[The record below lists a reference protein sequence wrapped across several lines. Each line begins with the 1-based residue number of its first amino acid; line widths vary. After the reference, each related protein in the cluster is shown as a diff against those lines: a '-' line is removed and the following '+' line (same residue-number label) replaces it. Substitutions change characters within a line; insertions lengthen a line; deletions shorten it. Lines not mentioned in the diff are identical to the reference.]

1 MSDTRIIEVG
11 QLARVEG
18 EGALH
23 VRLEGD
29 RVAELAFRIYEAPRF
44 FEALLRGRDYRE
56 APDITARICG
66 ICPVAYLLGAGQAM
80 EALLGLEITPEIRAL
95 RRLIYC
101 GEWIQSHLLHVFF
114 LHAPDFLGYD
124 DAIAMAADHPQ
135 LVRDAMA
142 LKATGNRLLEAV
154 GGRAVHPVNLRVGG
168 FHRAPDAEAL
178 AALRPELERGVEK
191 ARELALAV
199 AGFEFPE
206 VTQAYL
212 CVSLH
217 HPEEYAITE
226 GRIVS
231 SEGLEIE
238 VAAFEDH
245 FEEYQVARSNAL
257 HARLVGSDRPY
268 LVGPVARY
276 NNNFAQL
283 SEEARRLARECGLGE
298 RVDNPFRSIQVRM
311 VEVFYAFEEALRLVE
326 AYRPPA
332 PAAVEGAPVAGRGCG
347 CTEAPRG
354 ICYHRYD
361 VDREGLIREARIM
374 PPTSQNQRQM
384 EADLKR
390 VVESN
395 LSLSDEAL
403 QWRCEQAI
411 RNFDPCISCATHFL
425 KLMVE
430 RG

>member
-1 MSDTRIIEVG
+1 
-11 QLARVEG
+11 
-18 EGALH
+18 
-23 VRLEGD
+23 
-29 RVAELAFRIYEAPRF
+29 
-44 FEALLRGRDYRE
+44 
-56 APDITARICG
+56 
-66 ICPVAYLLGAGQAM
+66 
-80 EALLGLEITPEIRAL
+80 
-95 RRLIYC
+95 
-101 GEWIQSHLLHVFF
+101 
-114 LHAPDFLGYD
+114 
-124 DAIAMAADHPQ
+124 MAADHPQ

-142 LKATGNRLLEAV
+142 LKATGNRLLEV
-154 GGRAVHPVNLRVGG
+154 IGGRAVHPVNLRVGG
-168 FHRAPDAEAL
+168 FYRAPDAEAL
-178 AALRPELERGVEK
+178 AALRSELERGAEK
-191 ARELALAV
+191 ARELALVV
-199 AGFEFPE
+199 AGFGFPE
-206 VTQAYL
+206 VTQEYL

-245 FEEYQVARSNAL
+245 FEEQQVARSNAL
-257 HARLVGSDRPY
+257 HARLAGSDRPY

-283 SEEARRLARECGLGE
+283 SQEARRLARECGLGE

-326 AYRPPA
+326 SYRPPE
-332 PAAVEGAPVAGRGCG
+332 PAAVTGRPVAGRGCG

-361 VDREGLIREARIM
+361 LDPEGLIREANIV

-390 VVESN
+390 VVEAN
-395 LSLSDEAL
+395 LALPDDAL

-425 KLMVE
+425 KLRVE